1 MISSIGNNF
10 NSMTESIFDGRSGVG
25 PLTLLDSIHKDR
37 LIAGEI
43 KLTNAELAE
52 MAGITLKNGIT
63 RTTLLGLIASKEALL
78 QAGLSDLNEVAF
90 ISGTTVGGMVS
101 TEKYY
106 PDFLT
111 NDSKNE
117 FIESHDCG
125 DSTER
130 IARFLGMGGYITTIN
145 TACSSSANAIMIGT
159 RMIKNGQAKRVL
171 AGGIDA
177 LAKFTLNGF
186 NTLMIVDTQPCK
198 PFDENRNGLNLGE
211 GAGFLVLESEEVAG
225 DKEIICEVSGYGN
238 ANDAFHQTALSPE
251 GRGAFLAMKLAL
263 ETAGLFASD
272 IDYINA
278 HGTATQNNDLAEGMA
293 IQRLFHPIIP
303 PFSSTK
309 PITGHLLGASGTIEA
324 GICMIAMKNGIIPR
338 NLNFETQMKEL
349 TIKPVSIVMENMKI
363 NHVLSNSFG
372 FGGNNTSLIFSKV

>member
-1 MISSIGNNF
+1 MISSIGYNF
-10 NSMTESIFDGRSGVG
+10 NSMTESIIEGRSGVG

-43 KLTNAELAE
+43 KLTNTELAE
-52 MAGITLKNGIT
+52 MAGIPLKYGIT

-106 PDFLT
+106 PDFQT

-130 IARFLGMGGYITTIN
+130 IARFLGIGGYITTIN

-171 AGGIDA
+171 AGGLDA
-177 LAKFTLNGF
+177 LSKFTLNGF
-186 NTLMIVDTQPCK
+186 NTLMIVDAQPCK

-263 ETAGLFASD
+263 ETAGLSASD

-309 PITGHLLGASGTIEA
+309 PITGHLIGASGVIEA
-324 GICMIAMKNGIIPR
+324 GICILAMEKGIIPR
-338 NLNFETQMKEL
+338 NLNFKTQMKEL
-349 TIKPVSIVMENMKI
+349 TIRPVSIVMENMKI
-363 NHVLSNSFG
+363 NHTLSNSFG